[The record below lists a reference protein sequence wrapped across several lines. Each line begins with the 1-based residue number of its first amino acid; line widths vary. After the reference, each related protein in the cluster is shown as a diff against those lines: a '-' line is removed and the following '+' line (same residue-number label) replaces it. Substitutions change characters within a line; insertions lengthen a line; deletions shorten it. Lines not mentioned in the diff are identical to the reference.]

1 MPERTDEL
9 VQRLHEEHADALW
22 RFSLRLMAFDRHRAE
37 DLVQDTMLRALRH
50 PEVLERPPGS
60 VRAWLFTVARNLA
73 IDEWRSR
80 RARGEAPV
88 ADVPEQ
94 GEPDGT
100 DQLLTAWVVADA
112 LTQLSDD
119 HRNVLRECYLN
130 GASVAEAAARLGV
143 PEGTVKSRTHYAM
156 RALRLALEERGVT
169 A

>member
-1 MPERTDEL
+1 MPERSDEL

-22 RFSLRLMAFDRHRAE
+22 RFCLRLSAFDRHRAE
-37 DLVQDTMLRALRH
+37 DLVQDTMVRALRH
-50 PEVLERPPGS
+50 HEVLERPPGS

-73 IDEWRSR
+73 IDDWRSR
-80 RARGEAPV
+80 RARGESPV
-88 ADVPEQ
+88 ADVPDQ
-94 GEPDGT
+94 GRDDGT

-112 LTQLSDD
+112 LAQLSED
-119 HRNVLRECYLN
+119 HRAVLRECHLN